1 MDVKNKKMPVR
12 FKNISS
18 SGQAKFMNVAGLG
31 QARFYIPP
39 PEYVTLTI
47 YAKQSGITQ
56 DVDLHFST
64 DGGTTWDFAGATF
77 NSSTCAQIYS
87 DANILRFSSLMFRF
101 GSPTDINVVY
111 RHNAT
116 FTAEETCPTFIDF
129 GGGENAAIC
138 ERTVSTNNNRRYNC
152 TLNPQDSTGCPDP
165 ATTTSTTTTTTTE
178 FINYNYYTL
187 TPCSG
192 GGGTDYRSI
201 LALGLND
208 IISFTDNPTNN
219 ACYQVTDINAS
230 PNTNDLPTVYGRTG
244 CGGSDCIQV

>member
-1 MDVKNKKMPVR
+1 MPVR

-39 PEYVTLTI
+39 PEYVTITI
-47 YAKQSGITQ
+47 HARQVGITQ

-77 NSSTCAQIYS
+77 NSSTCAQIYA
-87 DANILRFSSLMFRF
+87 DAAVLKFSSLMFRF
-101 GSPTDINVVY
+101 GSPTNINTFY

-116 FTAEETCPTFIDF
+116 FTVEETCPSYVD
-129 GGGENAAIC
+129 GEAIC

-165 ATTTSTTTTTTTE
+165 VTTTSTTTTTTTE
-178 FINYNYYTL
+178 FINYIYYTL
-187 TPCSG
+187 TPCAG

-201 LALGLND
+201 VPLGLND
-208 IISFTDNPTNN
+208 VVSFTNN
-219 ACYQVTDINAS
+219 AQNACFTVTSITAS
-230 PNTNDLPTVYGRTG
+230 PNSNDLPTVYGRPACSGEGSG
-244 CGGSDCIQV
+244 CVEQ